1 WTSQEFHP
9 GVRIGSSQRNRKTSK
24 RDFQL
29 ADVVRL
35 MSRNPAYL
43 SSLGHL
49 KGSLAPGFDA
59 DLVIW
64 DPETGFQ
71 GVVCATIVRGQLV
84 YKDGNFCSEPL
95 GKHLLISQKTN
106 QAQL

>member
-1 WTSQEFHP
+1 
-9 GVRIGSSQRNRKTSK
+9 
-24 RDFQL
+24 
-29 ADVVRL
+29 

-71 GVVCATIVRGQLV
+71 VFRVGLMGCNSSKANADMVLAAL
-84 YKDGNFCSEPL
+84 KDAL
-95 GKHLLISQKTN
+95 KHCHRSKV
-106 QAQL
+106 